1 MNLND
6 IGNST
11 LLQTNTMHK
20 TKHFISS
27 SMGDN
32 VYDIRFE
39 QRLEDLNLQK
49 KEIDEWRSKV
59 STNSKKIQC
68 KLGLGLF
75 ISQMIAVA
83 LLYTPKNNLDTADP
97 DELAEIN
104 LDLDYL
110 MNTDRDLFNEFSE
123 RSELFKKMQKV
134 DKQLYGHDVRDLIV

>member
-1 MNLND
+1 
-6 IGNST
+6 
-11 LLQTNTMHK
+11 MHK
-20 TKHFISS
+20 TKHFITS

-39 QRLEDLNLQK
+39 QRLEDLNQQK

-59 STNSKKIQC
+59 NTNSKKIQC
-68 KLGLGLF
+68 KFKLGLF

-134 DKQLYGHDVRDLIV
+134 DKQLYGYDVRDLIA